1 MSRNRK
7 PVPVTPT
14 IVTDMGALQQELEES
29 AEALREAELTV
40 VSAVA
45 VRDESLTRY
54 RNAGKAF
61 QAGVSLISTSTAVAV
76 VS

>member
-1 MSRNRK
+1 MTKRK
-7 PVPVTPT
+7 PAPA
-14 IVTDMGALQQELEES
+14 IITDMGALQQELEES

-54 RNAGKAF
+54 RYAGKAF
-61 QAGVSLISTSTAVAV
+61 QAGVSLVQTGANVAV
-76 VS
+76 VA